1 MKKAEYLISSLGKNN
16 FVRLNSEVLL
26 AKGILGAKLL
36 FLNSQKFVFAN
47 KKELKGWF
55 SNLLNLLES
64 LHRIY
69 AVNLVTVGIGY
80 KFFTP
85 RHPRFLSSIVLKMGF
100 GGSELCKKVNKDL
113 RARARKNKLLII
125 GSDKSKVG
133 SFAKSIID
141 LKRPIPYTGK
151 GIKYKE
157 QNVFLKKRKQQ
168 QKSK

>member
-1 MKKAEYLISSLGKNN
+1 MKKAEYVISSLGQNN
-16 FVRLNSEVLL
+16 FIRLNNNVMLL
-26 AKGILGAKLL
+26 KARLGSKLL
-36 FLNSQKFVFAN
+36 FLNIDKFVFAN

-55 SNLLNLLES
+55 SYLINLLES
-64 LHRIY
+64 LNRIY

-85 RHPRFLSSIVLKMGF
+85 KHARFLSAIVLKMGF
-100 GGSELCKKVNKDL
+100 GGSELGKKVPKDL

-125 GSDKSKVG
+125 GNDKSKLG
-133 SFAKSIID
+133 SFAKSVID

-157 QNVFLKKRKQQ
+157 QNVSIKKRKQQ